1 MATGTKIIRYHS
13 SKDLEINHLI
23 TPCHSIIMHLAV
35 LLYFIGA
42 LLFVISFP
50 SFAQSHQI
58 DRTVSL
64 GAAHVLTFLGETTL
78 LVCLMQGM
86 KVLKKP
92 MRTLFFWTLAGIFI
106 IHATMG
112 ILNMIGTVEIPT
124 RYSIPLFF
132 VCMLPYFILGYK
144 IDNTYYG
151 TLSVA
156 GSWML
161 FSVALN
167 FIYLLIIEFVGH
179 YWISDFICATIGIIY
194 IIYLRNRLIGGEK
207 ARDISPDMEDE
218 DSITKPEFKRVDIPL
233 TMPLETDES
242 VNYVIAPANKHLMT
256 IATLL
261 FIIAQIMFI
270 FCSPNMAHEYGI
282 NRTTFIIEVYVIKA
296 ICETFLLYC
305 LMRGM
310 SVLKYPF
317 RKLFIVTIIFV
328 FVFNAS
334 VAILAYL
341 STHDIHLI
349 GKMYLPLFILRSI
362 PYFALA
368 FLINKKYKGD
378 LSMLGIFMMV
388 YLVMEFL
395 MQIFNGMGML
405 IYFDLLL
412 TIISITYIFIL
423 RRSLVSEATYEEQKI
438 TP

>member
-1 MATGTKIIRYHS
+1 MATETKIIRYHS

-35 LLYFIGA
+35 VLYIIGA
-42 LLFVISFP
+42 LLFVVSFP
-50 SFAQSHQI
+50 SFAQDHHI
-58 DRTVSL
+58 DRTISL
-64 GAAHVLTFLGETTL
+64 SAAHILTFLGESTL

-92 MRTLFFWTLAGIFI
+92 MRTLFLWTLAGILI
-106 IHATMG
+106 THATMG
-112 ILNMIGTVEIPT
+112 ILNMTGTVEIPT

-132 VCMLPYFILGYK
+132 IFMFPYFILGYK

-167 FIYLLIIEFVGH
+167 LVYLLAIEFVGH
-179 YWISDFICATIGIIY
+179 YWISDFICAAIGIIY

-207 ARDISPDMEDE
+207 ARDINPVMDDGE
-218 DSITKPEFKRVDIPL
+218 SITKPEFKRVDIPL
-233 TMPLETDES
+233 TMPMETDET

-261 FIIAQIMFI
+261 FIIAQVMFI
-270 FCSPNMAHEYGI
+270 FCSPKMAREYGV
-282 NRTTFIIEVYVIKA
+282 NRTNYIIEVYIIKA

-317 RKLFIVTIIFV
+317 RKLFIITLVFV
-328 FVFNAS
+328 FLFNAS
-334 VAILAYL
+334 VAILAYI

-349 GKMYLPLFILRSI
+349 GKVYLPLFILRTI
-362 PYFALA
+362 PYAALA
-368 FLINKKYKGD
+368 FLIYKKYKGD

-388 YLVMEFL
+388 YLAMNFL
-395 MQIFNGMGML
+395 MEVFKGMGML

-412 TIISITYIFIL
+412 MVICIAYIVIL
-423 RRSLVSEATYEEQKI
+423 RRSLVSEATYQNQKKN
-438 TP
+438 

>member
-1 MATGTKIIRYHS
+1 MSTGTRIIHYHS

-35 LLYFIGA
+35 LLYFIGV
-42 LLFVISFP
+42 LLFVVSFP

-92 MRTLFFWTLAGIFI
+92 MRTLFLWALAGIFI

-112 ILNMIGTVEIPT
+112 ILNMTGTVEIPT

-167 FIYLLIIEFVGH
+167 LIYLLIIEFVGH
-179 YWISDFICATIGIIY
+179 YWISDFICATVGIIY

-207 ARDISPDMEDE
+207 ARDISPVMNNE
-218 DSITKPEFKRVDIPL
+218 DSVTKPEFKRVDIPL
-233 TMPLETDES
+233 TKPLKTDET
-242 VNYVIAPANKHLMT
+242 VNYVIAPANKYLMT
-256 IATLL
+256 IAMLL

-270 FCSPNMAHEYGI
+270 FCSPKMAREYGV
-282 NRTTFIIEVYVIKA
+282 NRTTYIIEVYVIKA

-310 SVLKYPF
+310 SVLKYPL
-317 RKLFIVTIIFV
+317 RKLFITTIVFV
-328 FVFNAS
+328 FIFNAS

-341 STHDIHLI
+341 STRDIHII
-349 GKMYLPLFILRSI
+349 GKVYLPLFILRTI
-362 PYFALA
+362 PYAALA
-368 FLINKKYKGD
+368 FLIYKNYKGD

-388 YLVMEFL
+388 YLAMNFL
-395 MQIFNGMGML
+395 MEVFNGMGKL
-405 IYFDLLL
+405 LYFDLLM
-412 TIISITYIFIL
+412 TIIAAAYIFIL
-423 RRSLVSEATYEEQKI
+423 RRSLVSETTYQQQKKL
-438 TP
+438 

>member
-1 MATGTKIIRYHS
+1 MSTGTRIIHYHS

-35 LLYFIGA
+35 LLYFIGV
-42 LLFVISFP
+42 LLFVVSFP

-92 MRTLFFWTLAGIFI
+92 MRTLFLWALAGIFI

-112 ILNMIGTVEIPT
+112 ILNMTGTVEIPT

-167 FIYLLIIEFVGH
+167 LIYLLIIEFVGH
-179 YWISDFICATIGIIY
+179 YWISDFICATVGIIY

-207 ARDISPDMEDE
+207 ARDISPVMNNE
-218 DSITKPEFKRVDIPL
+218 DSVTKPEFKRVDIPL
-233 TMPLETDES
+233 TKPLKTDET
-242 VNYVIAPANKHLMT
+242 VNYVIAPANKYLMT
-256 IATLL
+256 IAMLL

-270 FCSPNMAHEYGI
+270 FCSPNMAREYGV
-282 NRTTFIIEVYVIKA
+282 NRTTYIIEVYVIKA

-310 SVLKYPF
+310 SVLKYPL
-317 RKLFIVTIIFV
+317 RKLFITTIVFV
-328 FVFNAS
+328 FIFNAS

-341 STHDIHLI
+341 STRDIHII
-349 GKMYLPLFILRSI
+349 GKVYLPLFILRTI
-362 PYFALA
+362 PYAALA
-368 FLINKKYKGD
+368 FLIYKNYKGD

-388 YLVMEFL
+388 YLAMNFL
-395 MQIFNGMGML
+395 MEVFNGMGKL
-405 IYFDLLL
+405 LYFDLLM
-412 TIISITYIFIL
+412 TIIAAAYIFIL
-423 RRSLVSEATYEEQKI
+423 RRSLVSETTYQQQKKL
-438 TP
+438 